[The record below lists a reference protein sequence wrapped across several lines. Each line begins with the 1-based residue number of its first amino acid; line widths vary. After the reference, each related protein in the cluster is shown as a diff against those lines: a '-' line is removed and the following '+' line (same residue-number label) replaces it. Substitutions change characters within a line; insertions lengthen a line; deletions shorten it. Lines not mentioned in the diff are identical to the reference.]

1 MAMPLHQT
9 TVNSRI
15 IAEHLNVQSEAIL
28 AVGHHYGPIY
38 GDDRHAKAE
47 LLSFG
52 SWSPID
58 DYPFGKY
65 IQSQTC
71 HGDY

>member
-1 MAMPLHQT
+1 MPLHQT

-15 IAEHLNVQSEAIL
+15 IAEQHLNVQSETIL
-28 AVGHHYGPIY
+28 AVGHHFGY
-38 GDDRHAKAE
+38 DRHAKAE
-47 LLSFG
+47 LLRFG

-58 DYPFGKY
+58 VYPFGKY

-71 HGDY
+71 HGD